1 MTATIYNGRG
11 APDAA
16 RTVSF
21 ALPAGDYSGLALTLD
36 FLCNRIPAEIDGDGC
51 CFATIPEEALRT
63 IPCGTHRAA
72 LLLRGS
78 NGQEAVFASVPI
90 RVSDIPGEASA
101 YADVESV
108 TPSFAPAN
116 AVTADALAEA
126 LAAIDAPGTGATQ
139 MTLRETLAAL
149 VTALKTISSAV
160 AGFCLFSLA
169 AAGESIPW
177 EQVPPDTPVDPAA
190 LLPVTESDPTVH
202 DWAKAANPP
211 RETDPAFTEWARTN
225 TYVKA
230 ETEPA
235 FSEWVAGST
244 NEFGDVRSAAEAA
257 DLSMPRSF
265 YVRGG
270 PSDGPYEFSV
280 FRRFLGRTFMVPEDY
295 ATASVQEVFRLPVFV
310 LKAGVNQWRLARAD
324 LDSETFV
331 VSDTFSVDSF
341 IDDITVNFDG
351 ETWLIQPAVS
361 AVARMSDVAAATNNL
376 APPDLSGYSPTGHVH
391 AASDITSGTL
401 DAARIPNLAASKI
414 TSGSFADAR
423 IPNLAAT
430 KITSGTLADAR
441 IPANIAR
448 TNAVAAVALSST
460 NYTDSAVA
468 TRATPEAVTNIV
480 HDLSLGGIWDEQ
492 IQVWWTP
499 RMRNGSLTYEAT
511 TNVNLNAED

>member
-51 CFATIPEEALRT
+51 CFATIPEEALRV

-72 LLLRGS
+72 LLLRGA
-78 NGQEAVFASVPI
+78 NGQEAIFASVPI

-101 YADVESV
+101 YADVTAT

-126 LAAIDAPGTGATQ
+126 LAAIDAPGIGATQ
-139 MTLRETLAAL
+139 RTLRETLAAL

-177 EQVPPDTPVDPAA
+177 ERVPPDTPVDPAA
-190 LLPVTESDPTVH
+190 LLPVAEADPTVPDWAKSPTPPQESDPTVPE
-202 DWAKAANPP
+202 WAKAENPP
-211 RETDPAFTEWARTN
+211 LSEETDPVFA
-225 TYVKA
+225 
-230 ETEPA
+230 
-235 FSEWVAGST
+235 EWVGTNDYIKSLPKVNGVRMLPDVQIITDGILGVNVSTQTQVVHIAGGAGNAIT
-244 NEFGDVRSAAEAA
+244 NISSKISLGVGDGFFDDIPSYSDLSVSMEALYGEATNYTDSAIADATNALDFAEADPVWAAE
-257 DLSMPRSF
+257 
-265 YVRGG
+265 
-270 PSDGPYEFSV
+270 
-280 FRRFLGRTFMVPEDY
+280 
-295 ATASVQEVFRLPVFV
+295 
-310 LKAGVNQWRLARAD
+310 K
-324 LDSETFV
+324 
-331 VSDTFSVDSF
+331 
-341 IDDITVNFDG
+341 
-351 ETWLIQPAVS
+351 
-361 AVARMSDVAAATNNL
+361 
-376 APPDLSGYSPTGHVH
+376 SGYSPTGHVH
-391 AASDITSGTL
+391 AASDI
-401 DAARIPNLAASKI
+401 A
-414 TSGSFADAR
+414 
-423 IPNLAAT
+423 
-430 KITSGTLADAR
+430 SGTLADAR